1 VSAKRCTE
9 SPFYFTGNYHPIN
22 GKPVKVF
29 CKVWH
34 EGDRETNRNL
44 VLLEMDM
51 LNQAYQSGVSCPKM
65 VDGLTAIDI
74 VMEGET
80 YHLLVM
86 TYHQQNDVREGDL
99 LLFVQSLINEVSKLH
114 MSGILHCDI
123 KPANISWDTKDKVVY
138 VLDFGHAQ
146 QEIGASARKGTLEV
160 KTLLLTVASQMP
172 IVWGVHCLMYW
183 TNSMLLI
190 ARKCISFCGPLLASC
205 RTHYLARRIMLSHAL
220 QLLETKPLTK
230 SLSLTN

>member
-1 VSAKRCTE
+1 MTECTE

-22 GKPVKVF
+22 VKPVKVF

-51 LNQAYQSGVSCPKM
+51 LNQAYQCGVSCPKV
-65 VDGLTAIDI
+65 VDGLTAKDI

-99 LLFVQSLINEVSKLH
+99 LFLCSIPDQRSIQAAHEWSSSL
-114 MSGILHCDI
+114 
-123 KPANISWDTKDKVVY
+123 
-138 VLDFGHAQ
+138 
-146 QEIGASARKGTLEV
+146 
-160 KTLLLTVASQMP
+160 
-172 IVWGVHCLMYW
+172 
-183 TNSMLLI
+183 
-190 ARKCISFCGPLLASC
+190 
-205 RTHYLARRIMLSHAL
+205 
-220 QLLETKPLTK
+220 
-230 SLSLTN
+230 